1 MLYDCMRI
9 FMKKSEKV
17 HSESLRN
24 DTDTDMELISK
35 LSIDHY
41 VPKDGTYVL
50 LNLDNDFSLEY
61 VLDISVDRKTKEILG
76 KTDSH
81 YQYIRYLDYNSK
93 LIEMNKPVDSKKI
106 IHSNNLYSF
115 FIKKDSLTSGK
126 LTLDVIDGYYDTLA
140 NPESKYNKPKAKE
153 LYHQVESKIG
163 GIDQEILERI
173 REWIK
178 KWAKNTSLLPI
189 EVSGKDYLKIF
200 FVYQNERKTKEIYEK
215 ENERYVVPN
224 IYNNNDYNLKTA
236 DDIWGLPSNNIG
248 LNAKKPFLENKT
260 RKTVVPYLVNMED
273 VIWQNRF
280 FDYLYGQASIGNVNI
295 YFDFDKEEIYTIPD
309 KDNPPYIDSGLYLRI
324 KKGKEVEII
333 ECDTVLSLNPNLQ
346 PTFYYKSIIEGKSDI
361 VTEGECNE
369 RGQLA
374 AVIDEVFFG
383 KMLAYNFFTEPENLS
398 ITDSVI
404 ENILLT
410 YRGKLFEWLYRNP
423 RCNIRQTLTEMS
435 GKLIQNTM
443 QNGYKN
449 KARQQL
455 NLALSLLDYL
465 NQDTRMEEMMKMIQE
480 EFRKHMGMYKEEWSF
495 GTDEEYYYAVG
506 QLVDY
511 FLSLSKS
518 AKKPLSLV
526 NPFLAAKDDV
536 LIKEKLSQMF
546 EKYNYAIDS
555 IVDVRARN
563 IISHVMLYIPETK
576 VQKQYLIAG
585 LTASSAFYM
594 KKEEDK

>member
-1 MLYDCMRI
+1 MLYDCMQI

-115 FIKKDSLTSGK
+115 FMKKDSLTSGK

-346 PTFYYKSIIEGKSDI
+346 PAFYYKSIIEGKSDI

-495 GTDEEYYYAVG
+495 GSDEEYYYAVG

>member
-1 MLYDCMRI
+1 MQI

-17 HSESLRN
+17 HSESTRN

-81 YQYIRYLDYNSK
+81 YRYIRYLDYNSK
-93 LIEMNKPVDSKKI
+93 LIEMNKPVDPKKI

-115 FIKKDSLTSGK
+115 FMKKDSLTSGK

-178 KWAKNTSLLPI
+178 KWAKNTTLLPI
-189 EVSGKDYLKIF
+189 EVLGKDYLKIF
-200 FVYQNERKTKEIYEK
+200 FVYQNERKTKELYEK

-236 DDIWGLPSNNIG
+236 DDIWGLPSNNMG
-248 LNAKKPFLENKT
+248 LNSKKPFLENKT
-260 RKTVVPYLVNMED
+260 RKTAAPYLVNMEE

-309 KDNPPYIDSGLYLRI
+309 KDDPPYIDSGLYLRI

-333 ECDTVLSLNPNLQ
+333 ECDTVFSLNPNLQ

-361 VTEGECNE
+361 TTEGECNKRRE
-369 RGQLA
+369 LA

-383 KMLAYNFFTEPENLS
+383 KMLAYNYFTEPEDLS
-398 ITDSVI
+398 ITDSVV

-410 YRGKLFEWLYRNP
+410 YRGRLFEWFYRNP
-423 RCNIRQTLTEMS
+423 RCNIRQSLAEMS

-465 NQDTRMEEMMKMIQE
+465 NQDTRMEEIMKMIQE
-480 EFRKHMGMYKEEWSF
+480 EFRKHMGMYKEEWTF
-495 GTDEEYYYAVG
+495 GSDEEYYYAIG
-506 QLVDY
+506 QLIDY

-546 EKYNYAIDS
+546 EKYNYAMDS
-555 IVDVRARN
+555 VVDVRAKN